1 MISVIKS
8 IWIKVLLFFKF
19 NNLEEKVTIVIMT
32 AVFVFQSKS
41 MQAFRDA

>member
-19 NNLEEKVTIVIMT
+19 NKLEEKVTIVIMT
-32 AVFVFQSKS
+32 AAVSK
-41 MQAFRDA
+41 